1 MAVRLA
7 FLGPEGTYTEQ
18 AAIDY
23 DPTAE
28 RIPFNGIPN
37 VVRAV
42 LNGDADE
49 AVAPIENSVEGVVT
63 FTVDL
68 LIDEEGLKIKNE
80 VIVPI
85 HHCLLGAPDTD
96 LASVEIVYSHPQAL
110 AQCRDYIAR
119 NLPNAERV
127 ASLSTAGAVTDMRES
142 RYSAVAI
149 SSRRAAEIFNA
160 NIIEHDIED
169 IHNNQTR
176 FVILASEDH
185 EPTGNDHTSI
195 CFDYERDA
203 PGLLYHTIGELATR
217 EINIINIES
226 RPNRRHPGRYIFLI
240 DLEGHRDNPDVH
252 DALDGVRARTSMFK
266 IFGSYPHAPPPA
278 I

>member
-18 AAIDY
+18 AAVDY
-23 DPTAE
+23 DATAE

-42 LNGDADE
+42 LNGEADE
-49 AVAPIENSVEGVVT
+49 AVAPIENSMEGMVT

-68 LIDEEGLKIKNE
+68 LIDETGLKIKNE

-85 HHCLLGAPDTD
+85 HHCLLGDRETD
-96 LASVEIVYSHPQAL
+96 LSSVEIVYSHPQAL
-110 AQCRDYIAR
+110 AQCRDYLTR

-127 ASLSTAGAVTDMRES
+127 ASLSTSAAVSDMRDS

-160 NIIEHDIED
+160 NVIEHDIED

-176 FVILASEDH
+176 FVVLASEDH
-185 EPTGNDHTSI
+185 EPTGNDRTSI
-195 CFDYERDA
+195 CFDYDMDA
-203 PGLLYHTIGELATR
+203 PGLLYHTLGEFATR
-217 EINIINIES
+217 EINMIKIES

-240 DLEGHRDNPDVH
+240 DIEGHRDNPDLH
-252 DALDGVRARTSMFK
+252 DALDGMRERTSMFK
-266 IFGSYPHAPPPA
+266 ILGSYPHATPPA
-278 I
+278 

>member
-18 AAIDY
+18 AALDY

-28 RIPFNGIPN
+28 RVAFSGIPS
-37 VVRAV
+37 VIRAV
-42 LNGDADE
+42 LSGEADE
-49 AVAPIENSVEGVVT
+49 AVAPIENSMEGMVT

-68 LIDEEGLKIKNE
+68 LIDESGLQIKNE

-85 HHCLLGAPDTD
+85 HHCLLGDPDTD
-96 LASVEIVYSHPQAL
+96 LERVEVVYSHPQAL
-110 AQCRDYIAR
+110 AQCREYLTR
-119 NLPNAERV
+119 HLPNAERI
-127 ASLSTAGAVTDMRES
+127 AALSTAEAVSDMRGDS
-142 RYSAVAI
+142 RHLAVAI

-160 NIIEHDIED
+160 NIIRHEIED

-185 EPTGNDHTSI
+185 EPTGNDRTSI
-195 CFDYERDA
+195 CFDFDLDA
-203 PGLLYHTIGELATR
+203 PGLLYHTLGELATR
-217 EINIINIES
+217 EINMIKIES
-226 RPNRRHPGRYIFLI
+226 RPNRREPGRYIFLI
-240 DLEGHRDNPDVH
+240 DLEGHRDNPEVH

-266 IFGSYPHAPPPA
+266 ILGSYPRAAAPA
-278 I
+278 